1 MPAKAA
7 VAPKAKPAS
16 VDSYVGKSVIGKF
29 YQELPHDCNPFE
41 VCPMCAP
48 TLATSGWQAAHDSV
62 DQMLAALRA
71 A

>member
-1 MPAKAA
+1 M
-7 VAPKAKPAS
+7 
-16 VDSYVGKSVIGKF
+16 DSYVGKSVIGKF
-29 YQELPHDCNPFE
+29 YQELLHDCNPFE
-41 VCPMCAP
+41 VCPVCAP